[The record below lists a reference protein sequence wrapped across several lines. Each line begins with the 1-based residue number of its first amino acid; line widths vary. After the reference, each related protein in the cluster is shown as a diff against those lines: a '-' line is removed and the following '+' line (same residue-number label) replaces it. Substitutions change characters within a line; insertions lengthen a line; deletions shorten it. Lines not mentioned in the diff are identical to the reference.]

1 MFHDSIYHGNM
12 HTLYNRL
19 EVTFPFR
26 FIPTY
31 KSEKKVLFTPTSSVE
46 ANLLLGVS
54 PSSIFGHSL
63 LKIAQVTDDTVT
75 TFVRQE
81 FSYLTNVVAV
91 SLKCC
96 IS

>member
-1 MFHDSIYHGNM
+1 M
-12 HTLYNRL
+12 T
-19 EVTFPFR
+19 
-26 FIPTY
+26 
-31 KSEKKVLFTPTSSVE
+31 KKVLLHQHIVAVE
-46 ANLLLGVS
+46 AMFLGVS

-96 IS
+96 IN